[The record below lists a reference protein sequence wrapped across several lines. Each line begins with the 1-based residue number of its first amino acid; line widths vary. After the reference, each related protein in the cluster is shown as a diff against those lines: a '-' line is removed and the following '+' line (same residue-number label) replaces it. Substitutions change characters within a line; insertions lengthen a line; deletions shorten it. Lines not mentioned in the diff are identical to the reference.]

1 MTAPLFG
8 LARRSLFNRRV
19 TAGLTV
25 LTIGLSVALLLGV
38 ETVRSGARLSFT
50 NTISSTDLI
59 VGARTGPTQLLLY
72 SVFRIGNATNGISY
86 ESYEEVASWP
96 NVAWAVPLSLGDS
109 HRGFRVLGTTDEYFS
124 YYRYGRKQPLA
135 FAEGAP
141 FADAHDAVIGAD
153 VADALGYSIGSSL
166 VVAHG
171 LDSLGQTDHDDEP
184 FHVTGVLARTGT
196 PIDRTVHVSL
206 QAIEQIHDGWED
218 GMPPRPGHDI
228 LREHEHDM
236 EAEPPAIEDGMPSRP
251 GHDIEREH
259 EHDMEAEPP
268 AIEDGM
274 PPRPGHDIEREH
286 EHDMEAEP
294 LAITAILLGVTSKL
308 ATLDIQRKVNT
319 YEVEPLLAILPG
331 ATLQELWD
339 SIGTLESALL
349 AISVMVV
356 GTGLLGMM
364 TVSLAALNERRR
376 EMAILRSV
384 GARPAHIFGLLVL
397 ESGILA
403 LAGALAGLAMLYALL
418 GVLQPFIQASFGLHL
433 TIDAPSLWQWTV
445 LGLVVLAGCLAGI
458 IPATRAYRNTLAD
471 GLIVQT

>member
-259 EHDMEAEPP
+259 EHDMEAEP
-268 AIEDGM
+268 
-274 PPRPGHDIEREH
+274 
-286 EHDMEAEP
+286 

>member
-59 VGARTGPTQLLLY
+59 VGARTGPAQLLLY

-124 YYRYGRKQPLA
+124 YYRYGRKRPLA

-141 FADAHDAVIGAD
+141 FAVAHDAVIGAD
-153 VADALGYSIGSSL
+153 VADALGYGIGSSL
-166 VVAHG
+166 AVAHG
-171 LDSLGQTDHDDEP
+171 LDSLGLTDHDDEP

-251 GHDIEREH
+251 GY
-259 EHDMEAEPP
+259 
-268 AIEDGM
+268 
-274 PPRPGHDIEREH
+274 DIEREH

-319 YEVEPLLAILPG
+319 YQAEPLLAILSG

>member
-59 VGARTGPTQLLLY
+59 VGARTGPAQLLLY

-96 NVAWAVPLSLGDS
+96 SVAWAVPLSLGDS
-109 HRGFRVLGTTDEYFS
+109 HRGFRVLGTTAEYFS
-124 YYRYGRKQPLA
+124 YYRYGRKRPLA

-153 VADALGYSIGSSL
+153 VADALGYGIGSSL
-166 VVAHG
+166 AVSHG
-171 LDSLGQTDHDDEP
+171 LDSLGLTDHDDEP

-236 EAEPPAIEDGMPSRP
+236 EAEPPAI
-251 GHDIEREH
+251 
-259 EHDMEAEPP
+259 
-268 AIEDGM
+268 
-274 PPRPGHDIEREH
+274 
-286 EHDMEAEP
+286 
-294 LAITAILLGVTSKL
+294 TAILLGVTSKL

-319 YEVEPLLAILPG
+319 YQGEPLLAILPG

-349 AISVMVV
+349 VISVMVV

-418 GVLQPFIQASFGLHL
+418 GVLQPFIQASFGLRL
-433 TIDAPSLWQWTV
+433 PIDAPSLWQWTV

-458 IPATRAYRNTLAD
+458 IPATRAYRNALAD

>member
-228 LREHEHDM
+228 
-236 EAEPPAIEDGMPSRP
+236 
-251 GHDIEREH
+251 
-259 EHDMEAEPP
+259 
-268 AIEDGM
+268 
-274 PPRPGHDIEREH
+274 EREH

-458 IPATRAYRNTLAD
+458 IPATRAYRNTLAH

>member
-171 LDSLGQTDHDDEP
+171 LDSLGLTDHDDEP

-259 EHDMEAEPP
+259 EHDMEAEP
-268 AIEDGM
+268 
-274 PPRPGHDIEREH
+274 
-286 EHDMEAEP
+286 

-319 YEVEPLLAILPG
+319 YEAEPLLAILPG

>member
-236 EAEPPAIEDGMPSRP
+236 EAEPPTIED
-251 GHDIEREH
+251 D
-259 EHDMEAEPP
+259 
-268 AIEDGM
+268 M

-319 YEVEPLLAILPG
+319 YEAEPLLAILPG

>member
-153 VADALGYSIGSSL
+153 VADALGYGISSSL

-236 EAEPPAIEDGMPSRP
+236 EAEPPTIED
-251 GHDIEREH
+251 D
-259 EHDMEAEPP
+259 
-268 AIEDGM
+268 M

-319 YEVEPLLAILPG
+319 YEAEPLLAILPG

-418 GVLQPFIQASFGLHL
+418 GALQPFMQASFGLHL

-445 LGLVVLAGCLAGI
+445 LGLVVLAGCLTGI
-458 IPATRAYRNTLAD
+458 IPATRAYRNALAD

>member
-8 LARRSLFNRRV
+8 LARRSLSNRRV

>member
-86 ESYEEVASWP
+86 ESYEEVASWS

-109 HRGFRVLGTTDEYFS
+109 HRGFRVLGTTVEYFS

-141 FADAHDAVIGAD
+141 FVDAHDAVIGAD
-153 VADALGYSIGSSL
+153 VADALGYGIGSSL

-171 LDSLGQTDHDDEP
+171 LDSLGLTDHDDEP
-184 FHVTGVLARTGT
+184 FYVTGVLARTGT
-196 PIDRTVHVSL
+196 PVDRTVHVSL

-228 LREHEHDM
+228 L
-236 EAEPPAIEDGMPSRP
+236 
-251 GHDIEREH
+251 REH

>member
-86 ESYEEVASWP
+86 ESYEEVASWS

-109 HRGFRVLGTTDEYFS
+109 HRGFRVLGTTVEYFS

-141 FADAHDAVIGAD
+141 FVDAHDAVIGAD
-153 VADALGYSIGSSL
+153 VADALGYGIGSSL

-171 LDSLGQTDHDDEP
+171 LDSLGLTDHDDEP
-184 FHVTGVLARTGT
+184 FYVTGVLARTGT
-196 PIDRTVHVSL
+196 PVDRTVHVSL

-236 EAEPPAIEDGMPSRP
+236 K
-251 GHDIEREH
+251 
-259 EHDMEAEPP
+259 AEPP

-286 EHDMEAEP
+286 EHDIEREHEHDIEREHEHGMEAEP
-294 LAITAILLGVTSKL
+294 PAITAILLGVTSKL

-319 YEVEPLLAILPG
+319 YEAEPLLAILPG

-418 GVLQPFIQASFGLHL
+418 GALQPFMQASFGLHL

-445 LGLVVLAGCLAGI
+445 LGLVVLAGCLTGI
-458 IPATRAYRNTLAD
+458 IPATRAYRNALAD

>member
-236 EAEPPAIEDGMPSRP
+236 EAEP
-251 GHDIEREH
+251 
-259 EHDMEAEPP
+259 
-268 AIEDGM
+268 
-274 PPRPGHDIEREH
+274 
-286 EHDMEAEP
+286 

>member
-153 VADALGYSIGSSL
+153 VADALGYGISSSL

-236 EAEPPAIEDGMPSRP
+236 EAEPPTIED
-251 GHDIEREH
+251 D
-259 EHDMEAEPP
+259 
-268 AIEDGM
+268 M

-458 IPATRAYRNTLAD
+458 IPATRAYRNALAD

>member
-259 EHDMEAEPP
+259 EHDMEAEP
-268 AIEDGM
+268 
-274 PPRPGHDIEREH
+274 
-286 EHDMEAEP
+286 

-445 LGLVVLAGCLAGI
+445 LGLVVLAGCLTGI
-458 IPATRAYRNTLAD
+458 IPATRAYRNALAD

>member
-171 LDSLGQTDHDDEP
+171 LDSLGLTDHDDEP

-236 EAEPPAIEDGMPSRP
+236 EAEPPTIED
-251 GHDIEREH
+251 D
-259 EHDMEAEPP
+259 
-268 AIEDGM
+268 M

-319 YEVEPLLAILPG
+319 YEAEPLLAILPG

>member
-50 NTISSTDLI
+50 NTISNTDLI
-59 VGARTGPTQLLLY
+59 VGARTGPVQLLLY
-72 SVFRIGNATNGISY
+72 SVFRIGNANNGISY
-86 ESYEEVASWP
+86 ESYEEIASWP

-109 HRGFRVLGTTDEYFS
+109 HRGFRVLGTTVEYFS
-124 YYRYGRKQPLA
+124 YYRYGRKRPLT
-135 FAEGAP
+135 FTEGTP

-153 VADALGYSIGSSL
+153 VADALGYGIGSSL

-171 LDSLGQTDHDDEP
+171 LDSLSLTDHDDEP
-184 FHVTGVLARTGT
+184 FHVTGVLTRTGT
-196 PIDRTVHVSL
+196 PVDRTIHVSL

-218 GMPPRPGHDI
+218 GVPPRPGHDI
-228 LREHEHDM
+228 LREHDH
-236 EAEPPAIEDGMPSRP
+236 EAEEEPS
-251 GHDIEREH
+251 
-259 EHDMEAEPP
+259 
-268 AIEDGM
+268 
-274 PPRPGHDIEREH
+274 
-286 EHDMEAEP
+286 
-294 LAITAILLGVTSKL
+294 AITAVLLGATSKL
-308 ATLDIQRKVNT
+308 ATLDIQRKVND
-319 YEVEPLLAILPG
+319 YQAEPLLAILPG

-339 SIGTLESALL
+339 SMGTLETALL

-418 GVLQPFIQASFGLHL
+418 AVLQPFIQASFGLHL
-433 TIDAPSLWQWTV
+433 AIDAPSPWQWTM
-445 LGLVVLAGCLAGI
+445 LGLVVLAGCIAGI
-458 IPATRAYRNTLAD
+458 IPATRAYRNALAD

>member
-228 LREHEHDM
+228 
-236 EAEPPAIEDGMPSRP
+236 
-251 GHDIEREH
+251 
-259 EHDMEAEPP
+259 
-268 AIEDGM
+268 
-274 PPRPGHDIEREH
+274 EREH

-445 LGLVVLAGCLAGI
+445 LGLVVLAGCLTGI
-458 IPATRAYRNTLAD
+458 IPATRAYRNALAD

>member
-274 PPRPGHDIEREH
+274 PSRPGHDIEREH

-458 IPATRAYRNTLAD
+458 IPATRAYRNALAD

>member
-236 EAEPPAIEDGMPSRP
+236 EAEPPAIEDGMP
-251 GHDIEREH
+251 
-259 EHDMEAEPP
+259 
-268 AIEDGM
+268 
-274 PPRPGHDIEREH
+274 PRPGHDIEREH

-418 GVLQPFIQASFGLHL
+418 GALQPFMQASFGLHL

-445 LGLVVLAGCLAGI
+445 LGLVVLAGCLTGI
-458 IPATRAYRNTLAD
+458 IPATRAYRNALAD

>member
-206 QAIEQIHDGWED
+206 QAIEQIHDGW
-218 GMPPRPGHDI
+218 
-228 LREHEHDM
+228 
-236 EAEPPAIEDGMPSRP
+236 EDGMPSRP

>member
-236 EAEPPAIEDGMPSRP
+236 EAEPPAIEDGMP
-251 GHDIEREH
+251 
-259 EHDMEAEPP
+259 
-268 AIEDGM
+268 
-274 PPRPGHDIEREH
+274 PRPGHDIEREH

>member
-236 EAEPPAIEDGMPSRP
+236 EAEPPTIED
-251 GHDIEREH
+251 D
-259 EHDMEAEPP
+259 
-268 AIEDGM
+268 M

-319 YEVEPLLAILPG
+319 YEAEPLLAILPG

-458 IPATRAYRNTLAD
+458 IPATRAYRNALAD

>member
-236 EAEPPAIEDGMPSRP
+236 K
-251 GHDIEREH
+251 
-259 EHDMEAEPP
+259 AEPP

-286 EHDMEAEP
+286 EHDIEREHEHGMEAEP
-294 LAITAILLGVTSKL
+294 PAITAILLGVTSKL

-319 YEVEPLLAILPG
+319 YEAEPLLAILPG

-433 TIDAPSLWQWTV
+433 TIDAPSL
-445 LGLVVLAGCLAGI
+445 
-458 IPATRAYRNTLAD
+458 
-471 GLIVQT
+471 